1 MVFYF
6 VLHFLL
12 PLARAPHTAAVSI
25 HRSVNSAV
33 DIPIANV
40 EVRWRQF
47 KLRHSPYQGCLLNPS
62 RMSYVLPY
70 CQCLQ
75 CQLSNRIHLR
85 RDTFI
90 FHAATIVLT
99 IETPSP
105 LLLSSSLN
113 FTFAYL
119 GFNRAQSLLQRVY
132 LLFHFQS
139 ILYHSNIG
147 THLLLPHFK

>member
-1 MVFYF
+1 MQEAREQNLVPIPWNLVVSNFASS
-6 VLHFLL
+6 LL
-12 PLARAPHTAAVSI
+12 QCPYGMQCTL
-25 HRSVNSAV
+25 RSH
-33 DIPIANV
+33 P
-40 EVRWRQF
+40 
-47 KLRHSPYQGCLLNPS
+47 PYQGCLLNSS

-70 CQCLQ
+70 CQCPQ

-105 LLLSSSLN
+105 LLPSSSLN

-132 LLFHFQS
+132 FFFHFQS